1 MLPLDLVWR
10 DVLDIAL
17 VAMLFY
23 AVIISMKRANA
34 GLALAGMLIL
44 GAVYVLASQFGL
56 GLTAWILR
64 GFATVFLI
72 LLVVVFQRDFRLMF
86 ERIAVWSLRR
96 SPLHKP
102 SEEGTEALTQG
113 ASRRQGALVVIP
125 GKDPLARHLRGGV
138 PLDGKL
144 SQALLLSLFDPGS
157 IGHDGAVVIQED
169 RISDFSVHLPLSSNF
184 SQIGRRGTRHSA
196 ALGLAERTD
205 ALCVV
210 VSEETGDIS
219 IARDGALYQLHDKA
233 ELRDALN
240 REMSKVARE
249 KETKSAILSALS
261 KDWLDRIAAVVLAVA
276 AWFVFASGSQ
286 IAQRTVLIPVMVE
299 NIHPNFTVEGVEPKE
314 VSVTVTGLRR
324 DLYLLDPLTLEVR
337 VDAFLIGFGRRTF
350 EVSSNNVSHPRDL
363 TVLDIEPRRVTLSV
377 APVVT
382 PDGASI
388 RPSSNPCKRAPE
400 RFALGKRSEAAPGKG
415 SVYNLLRVEVLRQP
429 AGAGRCRHF
438 CPKQKDRGGRL

>member
-1 MLPLDLVWR
+1 MIPLGFVWTDL
-10 DVLDIAL
+10 LDIAL

-23 AVIISMKRANA
+23 AVIVSMKRANA
-34 GLALAGMLIL
+34 GLALAGILIL

-96 SPLHKP
+96 SPLQKP
-102 SEEGTEALTQG
+102 SEEGTEALAEALTKL

-125 GKDPLARHLRGGV
+125 GKDPLARHLSGGV

-144 SQALLLSLFDPGS
+144 SEALLLSLFDPGS
-157 IGHDGAVVIQED
+157 MGHDGDIVIQED
-169 RISDFSVHLPLSSNF
+169 RIADFSVHLPLSVNF
-184 SQIGRRGTRHSA
+184 SEIGQRGTRHSA

-219 IARDGALYQLHDKA
+219 IARDGTLYQLHDKA

-240 REMSKVARE
+240 REMSKAARE
-249 KETKSAILSALS
+249 KQTKSAILSALS
-261 KDWLDRIAAVVLAVA
+261 KDWLDRVAAVVLAVA

-286 IAQRTVLIPVMVE
+286 IAQRTVPIPVMIE
-299 NIHPNFTVEGVEPKE
+299 NVHPNFSVDGIDPKE
-314 VSVTVTGLRR
+314 ISVTVTGLRR
-324 DLYLLDPLTLEVR
+324 DLYLLDPSTLEVR

-350 EVSSNNVSHPRDL
+350 EISSNNVSHPRDL
-363 TVLDIEPRRVTLSV
+363 TVLDVEPRHVTL
-377 APVVT
+377 AVT
-382 PDGASI
+382 PMSAPEGPSAT
-388 RPSSNPCKRAPE
+388 PSSNPA
-400 RFALGKRSEAAPGKG
+400 
-415 SVYNLLRVEVLRQP
+415 
-429 AGAGRCRHF
+429 
-438 CPKQKDRGGRL
+438 KD

>member
-1 MLPLDLVWR
+1 MIPLDFVWA
-10 DVLDIAL
+10 DLLDIAL

-23 AVIISMKRANA
+23 AVIVSMKRANA
-34 GLALAGMLIL
+34 GLALVGILIL

-96 SPLHKP
+96 SPLQKP
-102 SEEGTEALTQG
+102 SQEGTEALAEALTKL

-125 GKDPLARHLRGGV
+125 GKDPLARHLSGGV
-138 PLDGKL
+138 LLDGKL
-144 SQALLLSLFDPGS
+144 SEALLLSLFDPGS
-157 IGHDGAVVIQED
+157 MGHDGAVVVKED
-169 RISDFSVHLPLSSNF
+169 RISDFSVHLPLSTNF
-184 SQIGRRGTRHSA
+184 SEIGQRGTRHSA

-210 VSEETGDIS
+210 VSEETGGIS

-240 REMSKVARE
+240 HEMSKAARE
-249 KETKSAILSALS
+249 KQTKSTILSALS
-261 KDWLDRIAAVVLAVA
+261 RDWLDRAAAVVLAVA

-299 NIHPNFTVEGVEPKE
+299 NVHPNFTVEGVEPKE

-324 DLYLLDPLTLEVR
+324 DLYLLDPSTLEVR

-350 EVSSNNVSHPRDL
+350 EISSNNVSHSRDL
-363 TVLDIEPRRVTLSV
+363 TVLDVEPRRITLSV
-377 APVVT
+377 TPVV
-382 PDGASI
+382 PPEGANM
-388 RPSSNPCKRAPE
+388 RPSSSP
-400 RFALGKRSEAAPGKG
+400 L
-415 SVYNLLRVEVLRQP
+415 
-429 AGAGRCRHF
+429 
-438 CPKQKDRGGRL
+438 

>member
-1 MLPLDLVWR
+1 MIPLDFVWA

-23 AVIISMKRANA
+23 AVIVSMKRANA
-34 GLALAGMLIL
+34 GLALVGILIL

-96 SPLHKP
+96 SPLQKP
-102 SEEGTEALTQG
+102 SQEGTEALAEALTKL
-113 ASRRQGALVVIP
+113 ASRRHGALVVIP

-144 SQALLLSLFDPGS
+144 SEALLLSLFDPGS
-157 IGHDGAVVIQED
+157 MGHDGAIVVRED
-169 RISDFSVHLPLSSNF
+169 RIADFSVHLPLSSNF
-184 SQIGRRGTRHSA
+184 SEIGQRGTRHSA

-240 REMSKVARE
+240 REMSKAAGE
-249 KETKSAILSALS
+249 KPAKSVILSALS
-261 KDWLDRIAAVVLAVA
+261 KDWLDRTAAVALAVA

-286 IAQRTVLIPVMVE
+286 IAQRSVLVPVMIE
-299 NIHPNFTVEGVEPKE
+299 NVHPNFSVEGVEPKE

-324 DLYLLDPLTLEVR
+324 DLYLLDPSTLELR

-350 EVSSNNVSHPRDL
+350 EISSNNVSHPRDL
-363 TVLDIEPRRVTLSV
+363 TVLDVEPRHVTLSV
-377 APVVT
+377 TPVEN
-382 PDGASI
+382 PQGATT
-388 RPSSNPCKRAPE
+388 RPSSNP
-400 RFALGKRSEAAPGKG
+400 L
-415 SVYNLLRVEVLRQP
+415 
-429 AGAGRCRHF
+429 
-438 CPKQKDRGGRL
+438 

>member
-1 MLPLDLVWR
+1 MIPLDFVWA
-10 DVLDIAL
+10 DLLDNAL

-23 AVIISMKRANA
+23 AVIVSMKRANA
-34 GLALAGMLIL
+34 GLALVGILIL

-96 SPLHKP
+96 SPLQKP
-102 SEEGTEALTQG
+102 SQEGTEALAEALTKLS
-113 ASRRQGALVVIP
+113 SRRQGALVVIP
-125 GKDPLARHLRGGV
+125 GNDPLARHLGGGV

-144 SQALLLSLFDPGS
+144 SEALLLSLFDPGS
-157 IGHDGAVVIQED
+157 MGHDGAVVVKED
-169 RISDFSVHLPLSSNF
+169 RISDFSVHLPLSTNF
-184 SQIGRRGTRHSA
+184 SEIGQRGTRHSA

-240 REMSKVARE
+240 REMSKAARE
-249 KETKSAILSALS
+249 KQTKSTILSALS
-261 KDWLDRIAAVVLAVA
+261 KDWLDRAAAVLLAVA

-286 IAQRTVLIPVMVE
+286 IAQRTVLVPVMVE
-299 NIHPNFTVEGVEPKE
+299 NVHPNFTVEGVEPKE

-324 DLYLLDPLTLEVR
+324 DLYLLDPSTLEVR

-350 EVSSNNVSHPRDL
+350 EISSNNVSHSPDL
-363 TVLDIEPRRVTLSV
+363 TVLDVEPRRITLSV
-377 APVVT
+377 TPVV
-382 PDGASI
+382 PPEGASM
-388 RPSSNPCKRAPE
+388 RPSS
-400 RFALGKRSEAAPGKG
+400 S
-415 SVYNLLRVEVLRQP
+415 LL
-429 AGAGRCRHF
+429 
-438 CPKQKDRGGRL
+438 